1 MSRTKKAVIVA
12 SVMIVAGII
21 TIISAFAAN
30 GFSWPN
36 VQINLKDM
44 KSENIQYEKKT
55 EYVKDAFKSIDIE
68 SSSDIDVMVKKAE
81 GDADYVEYYDCAGLT
96 HHVDVKDGVLKI
108 TADDTRNSAFNIS
121 LGVSTV
127 TWPSV
132 TVYLAGTEYEDIKI
146 VTGSGDVDV
155 EYYLAVKNIDIVTS
169 SGDIGI
175 TGANADSI
183 TVKASSGCIKLD
195 SVATEELNLSANSGD
210 LTLSD
215 TVAADKAEFTTK
227 SGDINSTNMK
237 TESVVCNASSGD
249 ITLSDSDAA
258 VFTIETSSG
267 DVSVDI
273 TSNKRF
279 NYKTK
284 TSSGD
289 VDVPD
294 SYVDAEGSC
303 EIITSSGD
311 IDVTKRD

>member
-1 MSRTKKAVIVA
+1 MSRTKKAVIAA

-55 EYVKDAFKSIDIE
+55 EYVKDGFKSIDIE

-81 GDADYVEYYDCAGLT
+81 GDADYVEYYDCTGLT

-108 TADDTRNSAFNIS
+108 TADDTRNRAFNIS

-127 TWPSV
+127 AWPSV

-155 EYYLAVKNIDIVTS
+155 EYYLAVKDIDIVTS

-175 TGANADSI
+175 TGA
-183 TVKASSGCIKLD
+183 ASQ
-195 SVATEELNLSANSGD
+195 
-210 LTLSD
+210 
-215 TVAADKAEFTTK
+215 
-227 SGDINSTNMK
+227 
-237 TESVVCNASSGD
+237 
-249 ITLSDSDAA
+249 
-258 VFTIETSSG
+258 
-267 DVSVDI
+267 
-273 TSNKRF
+273 
-279 NYKTK
+279 
-284 TSSGD
+284 
-289 VDVPD
+289 
-294 SYVDAEGSC
+294 
-303 EIITSSGD
+303 
-311 IDVTKRD
+311 

>member
-1 MSRTKKAVIVA
+1 MR
-12 SVMIVAGII
+12 
-21 TIISAFAAN
+21 
-30 GFSWPN
+30 
-36 VQINLKDM
+36 
-44 KSENIQYEKKT
+44 KKT
-55 EYVKDAFKSIDIE
+55 EYVKDGFKSIDIE

-81 GDADYVEYYDCAGLT
+81 GDADYVEYYDCTGLT

-108 TADDTRNSAFNIS
+108 TADDTRNRAFNIS

-127 TWPSV
+127 AWPSV

-155 EYYLAVKNIDIVTS
+155 EYYLAVKDIDIVTS
-169 SGDIGI
+169 SGDTGI

-227 SGDINSTNMK
+227 SGDISSTNMK
-237 TESVVCNASSGD
+237 SERVVCNASSGD